1 MIISRQLTGRKQ
13 LQASSCKRQVEHSE
27 SRDGLCFD
35 SKFVARSLQLTVAG
49 MFLGLSVSAHAFS
62 PATAASADIRRTGFG
77 VPHIRAENE
86 RGLGFGIG
94 YAYAQD
100 NLCLLANEIV
110 TVNGERSRYFGPE
123 QLTVEQRENRVSDM
137 FFTWLNTP
145 EAVQAFWQAQ
155 PTPVR
160 DLVEGYAAGYN
171 RYLAERRQQGLPQ
184 QCQGE
189 WVRDIAAQDVVRLT
203 RRLLVEGGVGQFAEA
218 LAGATP
224 PQATAAINHDSRAYQ
239 LADARQQ
246 RFALDRGSNAVA
258 VGSERSFNG
267 RGMLLA
273 NPHFPWVGGMR
284 FYQMHLTIPG
294 KLDVMGAAL
303 PGLPMI
309 NIGFNQHLAWTHT
322 VDSSKHFTLYR
333 LQLDPKDPTR
343 YLLDGQSL
351 PMSKQTVTV
360 QVKQADGQVSAV
372 TRDLYSSQF
381 GPIVQW
387 PGKLDW
393 DHQYAY
399 SLRDAN
405 LENDRVLNQWYTM
418 NQATSL
424 EQLQASVHKIQGI
437 PWVNT
442 LAVDDKGQTLYMNL
456 SVVPNV
462 NAEKL
467 ARCSDPRMGTQMI
480 VLDGSHSACAWDIDP
495 NAAQK
500 GIYAA
505 SQLPQ
510 LLRKD
515 FVQHSNDS
523 AWLAN
528 PAQPLTG
535 FSPLISQEGQPLGW
549 RSRYALAR
557 LGNPGQQGPLGVKD
571 LQHMVMDDQVY
582 LATQVLPDLLRFCA
596 GDLGADAQALQP
608 LCVSLKA
615 WDGRANLDSRLGLVH
630 FQNIMQTLQKSS
642 DIWRVAFDPKDARHT
657 PRGLAVEQPAVAKA
671 LREAML
677 ASLVMTNKMGLKPDT
692 RWGDIQVVSS
702 GGQQTPIHGG
712 PGTLGIYN
720 AIQSV
725 PREDGKLEVVSG
737 TSYLQ
742 VVTFDEKGPHAQG
755 LLAFSLSSDPAS
767 KYSRDQTEAFSKKQW
782 SVLPFTEQ
790 QIKADPQYQ
799 VQNVSEA
806 ADKGGKVA
814 AR

>member
-1 MIISRQLTGRKQ
+1 VIISRQLTR
-13 LQASSCKRQVEHSE
+13 L
-27 SRDGLCFD
+27 
-35 SKFVARSLQLTVAG
+35 SLAG
-49 MFLGLSVSAHAFS
+49 VFLGLSLAANARSQ
-62 PATAASADIRRTGFG
+62 PEQATAEIRRTSFG
-77 VPHIRAENE
+77 VPHIRADNE
-86 RGLGFGIG
+86 RGLGYGIG

-110 TVNGERSRYFGPE
+110 TVNGERSRYFGPD
-123 QLTVEQRENRVSDM
+123 QFTVEERGNLASDV
-137 FFTWLNTP
+137 FFNWLNTP
-145 EAVQAFWQAQ
+145 QAVAAFWQAQ
-155 PTPVR
+155 TPEVR
-160 DLVEGYAAGYN
+160 ELIDGYVAGYN
-171 RYLAERRQQGLPQ
+171 RSLTERRAQGLPQ

-189 WVRDIAAQDVVRLT
+189 WVRAITAQDLVKLT

-224 PQATAAINHDSRAYQ
+224 PKTVAHVAGEPVSFQ
-239 LADARQQ
+239 LAASRMQ

-333 LQLDPKDPTR
+333 LQLDPKNPTR

-351 PMSKQTVTV
+351 PMKKQTLAVN
-360 QVKQADGQVSAV
+360 VKQADGQ
-372 TRDLYSSQF
+372 TRQISHVVYSSQF

-393 DHQYAY
+393 NNQFAY

-405 LENDRVLNQWYTM
+405 LENDRVLQQWYAM
-418 NQATSL
+418 NRAVSL
-424 EQLQASVHKIQGI
+424 KDLQASVHKIQGI

-442 LAVDDKGQTLYMNL
+442 LAVDDQGQTLYMNL

-462 NAEKL
+462 NADKL
-467 ARCSDPRMGTQMI
+467 AKCSDPRAGLQMI
-480 VLDGSHSACAWDIDP
+480 LLDGSNSACAWDIDP
-495 NAAQK
+495 HAAQK

-505 SQLPQ
+505 DKLPQ

-523 AWLAN
+523 AWMAN

-535 FSPLISQEGQPLGW
+535 FSPLISQDNQPLGL
-549 RSRYALAR
+549 RSRFALER
-557 LGNPGQQGPLGVKD
+557 LGTLSKAGLVAAAD

-582 LATQVLPDLLRFCA
+582 QAAQVMPDLLQFCA
-596 GDLGADAQALQP
+596 ADLGADAPTLTP
-608 LCVSLKA
+608 LCASLKA
-615 WDGRANLDSRLGLVH
+615 WDRRVNLDSGLGFVH
-630 FQNIMQTLQKSS
+630 FQNVMVPLQQIPG
-642 DIWRVAFDPKDARHT
+642 IWRVKFDPKDPQHT
-657 PRGLAVEQPAVAKA
+657 PRGLAIEQPDVAKA
-671 LREAML
+671 IRAAML
-677 ASLVMTNKMGLKPDT
+677 ASVEQVKTLGLKADS
-692 RWGDIQVVSS
+692 RWGNIQVVSS

-712 PGTLGIYN
+712 PGTLGVYN

-725 PREDGKLEVVSG
+725 PRTDGKREVVSG

-742 VVTFDEKGPHAQG
+742 VVTFDDKGPQAQG

-767 KYSRDQTEAFSKKQW
+767 KYSRDQTLAFSKKQL

-790 QIKADPQYQ
+790 QITSDPQYQ
-799 VQNVSEA
+799 AQTIREQDEKAGKIA
-806 ADKGGKVA
+806 AQ
-814 AR
+814 

>member
-1 MIISRQLTGRKQ
+1 MIISRQLTG
-13 LQASSCKRQVEHSE
+13 LALAS
-27 SRDGLCFD
+27 
-35 SKFVARSLQLTVAG
+35 A
-49 MFLGLSVSAHAFS
+49 FLGLSLSAHAFS
-62 PATAASADIRRTGFG
+62 PATPASADIRRTAFG

-110 TVNGERSRYFGPE
+110 TVNGQRSRYFGPE
-123 QLTVEQRENRVSDM
+123 QFTVEQRENRVSDL

-145 EAVQAFWQAQ
+145 EAVKTFWDAQ
-155 PTPVR
+155 PAQVR
-160 DLVEGYAAGYN
+160 NLVAGYAAGYN
-171 RYLAERRQQGLPQ
+171 RYLAERREQGLPQ

-189 WVRDIAAQDVVRLT
+189 WVRDIAAEDLVKLT

-224 PQATAAINHDSRAYQ
+224 PQATAQLDSSAKAYQ
-239 LADARQQ
+239 LADARLQ

-343 YLLDGQSL
+343 YLLDGKSL
-351 PMSKQTVTV
+351 PLDKQTVTV
-360 QVKQADGQVSAV
+360 QVKQADGQVVPVS
-372 TRDLYSSQF
+372 RDVYSSQF

-405 LENDRVLNQWYTM
+405 LDNDRVLTQWYAM
-418 NQATSL
+418 NQASSL
-424 EQLQASVHKIQGI
+424 KALQDSVHKIQGI

-462 NAEKL
+462 SADKL
-467 ARCSDPRMGTQMI
+467 AKCSDPRIGLQMI
-480 VLDGSHSACAWDIDP
+480 VLDGSNSACAWDIDP
-495 NAAQK
+495 QAAQK

-535 FSPLISQEGQPLGW
+535 FSPLISQDGQPLGL
-549 RSRYALAR
+549 RSRFALER
-557 LGNPGQQGPLGVKD
+557 LSALGKKGPLAVKD
-571 LQHMVMDDQVY
+571 LQQMVMDDNVY
-582 LATQVLPDLLRFCA
+582 LATQVLPDLLKFCA
-596 GDLGADAQALQP
+596 ADLGADAAALKP
-608 LCVSLKA
+608 VCVSLKG
-615 WDGRANLDSRLGLVH
+615 WDGRANLDSGIGLVH
-630 FQNIMQTLQKSS
+630 FQNIMQALQASP
-642 DIWRVAFDPKDARHT
+642 DIWRVPFDPKDPQHT
-657 PRGLAVEQPAVAKA
+657 PRGLAIEQPTVSKA
-671 LREAML
+671 LHEAL
-677 ASLVMTNKMGLKPDT
+677 LTSAATAQKMGLKPET
-692 RWGDIQVVSS
+692 RWGDIQVVSN
-702 GGQQTPIHGG
+702 GAQQTAIHGG

-725 PREDGKLEVVSG
+725 PREDGKLEVISG

-742 VVTFDEKGPHAQG
+742 VVSFDDKGPHAQG
-755 LLAFSLSSDPAS
+755 LLAFSLSSDPES
-767 KYSRDQTEAFSKKQW
+767 KYSRDQTQAFSKKQW

-790 QIKADPQYQ
+790 QIAADPQYQ
-799 VQNVSEA
+799 LQTVRDVA
-806 ADKGGKVA
+806 GKSAEVVA
-814 AR
+814 Q

>member
-1 MIISRQLTGRKQ
+1 MIISRQLTRLAIAG
-13 LQASSCKRQVEHSE
+13 AFFGF
-27 SRDGLCFD
+27 GL
-35 SKFVARSLQLTVAG
+35 
-49 MFLGLSVSAHAFS
+49 SAHAFS
-62 PATAASADIRRTGFG
+62 PTAQASSDQASAEIRRTGFG
-77 VPHIRAENE
+77 VPHIRAQNE

-110 TVNGERSRYFGPE
+110 TVNGQRSRFFGPD
-123 QLTVEQRENRVSDM
+123 QFTVEERENRVSDL
-137 FFTWLNTP
+137 FFNWLNTP
-145 EAVQAFWQAQ
+145 QAVKAFWDAQ
-155 PTPVR
+155 PTAVR
-160 DLVEGYAAGYN
+160 DLMQGYAAGYN

-189 WVRDIAAQDVVRLT
+189 WVRDIAAEDLVKLT

-224 PQATAAINHDSRAYQ
+224 PQASAQVSRNAQAYR
-239 LADARQQ
+239 LADARLQ

-258 VGSERSFNG
+258 IGSERSFNG

-343 YLLDGQSL
+343 YVLDGQSL
-351 PMSKQTVTV
+351 PMHKQSVTV
-360 QVKQADGQVSAV
+360 QVKQADGQVLPV
-372 TRDLYSSQF
+372 TRDIYSSQF

-393 DHQYAY
+393 DQQFAY

-405 LENDRVLNQWYTM
+405 LGNDRVLTQWYAM
-418 NQATSL
+418 NQAAN
-424 EQLQASVHKIQGI
+424 LQALQDSVHKIQGI

-462 NAEKL
+462 SAEKL
-467 ARCSDPRMGTQMI
+467 AQCSDPRAGLQMI
-480 VLDGSHSACAWDIDP
+480 VLDGSRSVCAWDIDP
-495 NAAQK
+495 QAAQP
-500 GIYAA
+500 GIYAS

-523 AWLAN
+523 AWLVN
-528 PAQPLTG
+528 PAQPLSG
-535 FSPLISQEGQPLGW
+535 FSPLISQEGQPLGL
-549 RSRYALAR
+549 RARFALER
-557 LGNPGQQGPLGVKD
+557 LGTLGKQRAVAVKD
-571 LQHMVMDDQVY
+571 LQQMVMDDQVY
-582 LATQVLPDLLRFCA
+582 LATQVMPDLLKFCA
-596 GDLGADAQALQP
+596 ADAAAP
-608 LCVSLKA
+608 KSVCTSLKA
-615 WDGRANLDSRLGLVH
+615 WDGRANLDSGIGVVH
-630 FQNIMQTLQKSS
+630 FQNVMQVLLEAP
-642 DIWRVAFDPKDARHT
+642 DVWRVPFDPQDPQHT
-657 PRGLAVEQPAVAKA
+657 PRGLAIGQPAVTRAIS
-671 LREAML
+671 EAMQ
-677 ASLVMTNKMGLKPDT
+677 ASAASVEKMGLKPNA

-702 GGQQTPIHGG
+702 GAQQTAIHGG

-742 VVTFDEKGPHAQG
+742 VVTFDDKGPHAQG

-767 KYSRDQTEAFSKKQW
+767 KYSRDQTESFSKKQW
-782 SVLPFTEQ
+782 STLPFTEQ
-790 QIKADPQYQ
+790 QITADPQYQ
-799 VQNVSEA
+799 VRAVRELPEQPA
-806 ADKGGKVA
+806 KVA
-814 AR
+814 AQ

>member
-1 MIISRQLTGRKQ
+1 MSISRQLTRLSLAGV
-13 LQASSCKRQVEHSE
+13 LV
-27 SRDGLCFD
+27 GL
-35 SKFVARSLQLTVAG
+35 SLAANARSQ
-49 MFLGLSVSAHAFS
+49 
-62 PATAASADIRRTGFG
+62 PEQATADIRRTSFG
-77 VPHIRAENE
+77 VPHIRAANE
-86 RGLGFGIG
+86 RGLGYGIG

-100 NLCLLANEIV
+100 NLCLLENEIT
-110 TVNGERSRYFGPE
+110 TVNGERSRYFGPD
-123 QLTVEQRENRVSDM
+123 QLTVDARENRVSDV

-145 EAVQAFWQAQ
+145 QAVAAFWQAQ
-155 PTPVR
+155 TPPVR
-160 DLVEGYAAGYN
+160 DLMQGYVAGFN
-171 RYLAERRQQGLPQ
+171 RSLAERRAQGLPP

-189 WVRDIAAQDVVRLT
+189 WVREISVQDLVKLT

-218 LAGATP
+218 LAGAAP
-224 PQATAAINHDSRAYQ
+224 PSAVARRANEQAVFQVADSR
-239 LADARQQ
+239 LQ

-333 LQLDPKDPTR
+333 LQLDPRDSTR

-351 PMSKQTVTV
+351 PLKTQTVTV
-360 QVKQADGQVSAV
+360 SVKQPDGQTRQVSHV
-372 TRDLYSSQF
+372 VYSSQF

-393 DHQYAY
+393 DNRFAY

-405 LENDRVLNQWYTM
+405 LDNDRVLQQWYAM
-418 NQATSL
+418 NRAGSL
-424 EQLQASVHKIQGI
+424 KELQASVHTLQGI

-442 LAVDDKGQTLYMNL
+442 LAADDQGQTLYMNL

-462 NAEKL
+462 NVDKL
-467 ARCSDPRMGTQMI
+467 AKCSDPRAGMQMI
-480 VLDGSHSACAWDIDP
+480 ILDGSNSACAWDIDP
-495 NAAQK
+495 HAAQK

-505 SQLPQ
+505 DQLPQ

-515 FVQHSNDS
+515 FVQHANDS
-523 AWLAN
+523 AWMAN

-535 FSPLISQEGQPLGW
+535 FSPLISQDGQPLGL
-549 RSRYALAR
+549 RSRFALER
-557 LGNPGQQGPLGVKD
+557 LSTLKQAGPIAAAD
-571 LQHMVMDDQVY
+571 LQRMVMDDQVFQ
-582 LATQVLPDLLRFCA
+582 AAQVMPDLLQFCA
-596 GDLGADAQALQP
+596 VALAGDAATLAP
-608 LCVSLKA
+608 LCASFKA
-615 WDGRANLDSRLGLVH
+615 WDRSANLDSGLGFVH
-630 FQNIMQTLQKSS
+630 FQNVMASLEDAPDLWHI
-642 DIWRVAFDPKDARHT
+642 AFDPKDPQHT
-657 PRGLAVEQPAVAKA
+657 PRGLAVDRPDVAKA
-671 LREAML
+671 LRKAML
-677 ASLVMTNKMGLKPDT
+677 ASVESVNKMGLT
-692 RWGDIQVVSS
+692 TESRWGDIQVVSS
-702 GGQQTPIHGG
+702 GDQQTPIHGG
-712 PGTLGIYN
+712 PGTLGVYN

-725 PREDGKLEVVSG
+725 PRTDGKLEVVSG

-742 VVTFDEKGPHAQG
+742 VVTFDDKGPQAQG

-767 KYSRDQTEAFSKKQW
+767 PYSRDQTLAFSRKQL

-790 QIKADPQYQ
+790 QIASDPQYQ
-799 VQNVSEA
+799 VQTIREQDEKAANV
-806 ADKGGKVA
+806 VA
-814 AR
+814 Q

>member
-1 MIISRQLTGRKQ
+1 MIISRQLTG
-13 LQASSCKRQVEHSE
+13 LA
-27 SRDGLCFD
+27 L
-35 SKFVARSLQLTVAG
+35 AG
-49 MFLGLSVSAHAFS
+49 TLFGLSLSAHALS
-62 PATAASADIRRTGFG
+62 PAADTRADIRRTSFG

-110 TVNGERSRYFGPE
+110 TVNGQRSRYFGPE
-123 QLTVEQRENRVSDM
+123 QFTVEQRQNRVSDV
-137 FFTWLNTP
+137 FFTWLNSP
-145 EAVQAFWQAQ
+145 ESVHSFWQAQ
-155 PTPVR
+155 PAEVR

-171 RYLAERRQQGLPQ
+171 RSLAERRQQGLPQ

-189 WVRDIAAQDVVRLT
+189 WVRDISADDLVKLT

-224 PQATAAINHDSRAYQ
+224 PQATAQVKHDTQAFQ

-333 LQLDPKDPTR
+333 LQLDPKDSTR
-343 YLLDGQSL
+343 YLLDGKSL
-351 PMSKQTVTV
+351 PLSKQTVTV
-360 QVKQADGQVSAV
+360 QVKQADGQVVPVA
-372 TRDLYSSQF
+372 RDIYSSQF

-387 PGKLDW
+387 PGKIDW
-393 DHQYAY
+393 DKQYAY

-405 LENDRVLNQWYTM
+405 LDNDRVLKQWYAM
-418 NQATSL
+418 NQASNIKD
-424 EQLQASVHKIQGI
+424 LQDAVHKIQGI

-462 NAEKL
+462 SAEKL
-467 ARCSDPRMGTQMI
+467 AKCSDPRLGLRMI
-480 VLDGSHSACAWDIDP
+480 VLDGSHSGCAWDVDP
-495 NAAQK
+495 QAAQK
-500 GIYAA
+500 GIFAS

-535 FSPLISQEGQPLGW
+535 YSPLISQDAQPLGL
-549 RSRYALAR
+549 RSRFALDR
-557 LGNPGQQGPLGVKD
+557 LAELSKKGPLAIKD

-582 LATQVLPDLLRFCA
+582 LAAQVMPDLLKFCA
-596 GDLGADAQALQP
+596 TDLGSDAATLKSA
-608 LCVSLKA
+608 CASLKA
-615 WDGRANLDSRLGLVH
+615 WDGRANLDSGLGLVH
-630 FQNIMQTLQKSS
+630 FQNIMQALLESP
-642 DIWRVAFDPKDARHT
+642 DIWRVAFNPADAQNT

-671 LREAML
+671 LREAMM
-677 ASLVMTNKMGLKPDT
+677 ASVQLTGKMGLKADA

-720 AIQSV
+720 AMQSV

-742 VVTFDEKGPHAQG
+742 VVSFDEKGPHAQG

-790 QIKADPQYQ
+790 QIQADPQYQ
-799 VQNVSEA
+799 VQTIQEA
-806 ADKGGKVA
+806 QDQAGKVA
-814 AR
+814 AH

>member
-1 MIISRQLTGRKQ
+1 MIISRQLTG
-13 LQASSCKRQVEHSE
+13 LA
-27 SRDGLCFD
+27 L
-35 SKFVARSLQLTVAG
+35 AG
-49 MFLGLSVSAHAFS
+49 TLFGLSLSAHALS
-62 PATAASADIRRTGFG
+62 PAADTRADIRRTTFG

-110 TVNGERSRYFGPE
+110 TVNGQRSRYFGPE
-123 QLTVEQRENRVSDM
+123 QFTVEQRENRVSDV

-145 EAVQAFWQAQ
+145 EAVKAFWQAQ
-155 PTPVR
+155 PAQVR

-171 RYLAERRQQGLPQ
+171 RYLAERRPQGLPQ

-189 WVRDIAAQDVVRLT
+189 WVRDIHAEDLVKLT

-224 PQATAAINHDSRAYQ
+224 PQATAQVKHDAEAFQ
-239 LADARQQ
+239 LADARQR

-333 LQLDPKDPTR
+333 LQLDPQDPTR
-343 YLLDGQSL
+343 YLLDGKSL
-351 PMSKQTVTV
+351 PLSKRTVTV
-360 QVKQADGQVSAV
+360 QVKQADGQVVPVA
-372 TRDLYSSQF
+372 RDIYSSQF

-393 DHQYAY
+393 DKQYAY

-405 LENDRVLNQWYTM
+405 LENDRVLKQWYAM
-418 NQATSL
+418 NQASSL
-424 EQLQASVHKIQGI
+424 KDLQGAVQQIQGI

-462 NAEKL
+462 SAEKL
-467 ARCSDPRMGTQMI
+467 AKCSDPRLGLRMI
-480 VLDGSHSACAWDIDP
+480 VLDGSNSGCAWDIDP
-495 NAAQK
+495 QAAQK
-500 GIYAA
+500 GIFAS

-528 PAQPLTG
+528 PARPLTG
-535 FSPLISQEGQPLGW
+535 YSPLISQDGQPLGL
-549 RSRYALAR
+549 RSRFALDR
-557 LGNPGQQGPLGVKD
+557 LADLNKQGPLAIKD

-582 LATQVLPDLLRFCA
+582 LASQVMPDLLRFCA
-596 GDLGADAQALQP
+596 ADLGSDAETLKSA
-608 LCVSLKA
+608 CVSLKA
-615 WDGRANLDSRLGLVH
+615 WDGRANLDAGLGLVH
-630 FQNIMQTLQKSS
+630 FQNIMQALLESP
-642 DIWRVAFDPKDARHT
+642 DIWRVAFNPADAQNT

-671 LREAML
+671 LREALL
-677 ASLVMTNKMGLKPDT
+677 ASVEQVGKMGLKPDM

-720 AIQSV
+720 AMQSV
-725 PREDGKLEVVSG
+725 PRDDGKLEVVSG

-742 VVTFDEKGPHAQG
+742 VVSFDEKGPHAQG
-755 LLAFSLSSDPAS
+755 LLAFSLSSDPMS
-767 KYSRDQTEAFSKKQW
+767 IYSRDQTAAFSKKQW

-790 QIKADPQYQ
+790 QIQADPHYQ
-799 VQNVSEA
+799 VQTIQQVQNQA
-806 ADKGGKVA
+806 GKVA
-814 AR
+814 AQ

>member
-1 MIISRQLTGRKQ
+1 MIISRQLTRLSLAGV
-13 LQASSCKRQVEHSE
+13 LV
-27 SRDGLCFD
+27 GL
-35 SKFVARSLQLTVAG
+35 SLAANARSQ
-49 MFLGLSVSAHAFS
+49 
-62 PATAASADIRRTGFG
+62 PEQASADIRRTSFG
-77 VPHIRAENE
+77 VPHIRADNE
-86 RGLGFGIG
+86 RGLGYGIG

-100 NLCLLANEIV
+100 NLCLLANEIT
-110 TVNGERSRYFGPE
+110 TVNGERSRYFGPD
-123 QLTVEQRENRVSDM
+123 QFTVEERENLVSDL
-137 FFTWLNTP
+137 FFNWLNTP
-145 EAVQAFWQAQ
+145 QAVEGFWQAQ
-155 PTPVR
+155 TPAVR
-160 DLVEGYAAGYN
+160 DLIEGYASGYN
-171 RYLAERRQQGLPQ
+171 RSLTERRAQGLPQ
-184 QCQGE
+184 QCQGD
-189 WVRDIAAQDVVRLT
+189 WVREITAQDLVKLT

-218 LAGATP
+218 LSAAAPPKAVAHMAGDP
-224 PQATAAINHDSRAYQ
+224 VSFQVAASRM
-239 LADARQQ
+239 Q

-333 LQLDPKDPTR
+333 LQLDPKDSTR
-343 YLLDGQSL
+343 YLLDGKSL
-351 PMSKQTVTV
+351 PMKKQTLTV
-360 QVKQADGQVSAV
+360 NVKQPDGQTRPVSHV
-372 TRDLYSSQF
+372 VYSSQF

-393 DHQYAY
+393 DNQFAY

-405 LENDRVLNQWYTM
+405 LDNDRVLQQWYAM
-418 NQATSL
+418 NRAVSL
-424 EQLQASVHKIQGI
+424 KDFQASVRKIQGI

-442 LAVDDKGQTLYMNL
+442 LATDDQGQTLYMNL

-462 NAEKL
+462 SADKL
-467 ARCSDPRMGTQMI
+467 ARCSDPRAGLQMI
-480 VLDGSHSACAWDIDP
+480 VLDGSNSECAWDIDP
-495 NAAQK
+495 TAAQK
-500 GIYAA
+500 GIFAA
-505 SQLPQ
+505 DKLPQ

-523 AWLAN
+523 AWMAN

-535 FSPLISQEGQPLGW
+535 FSPLISQDGQPLGL
-549 RSRYALAR
+549 RSRFALDR
-557 LGNPGQQGPLGVKD
+557 LNTLNKAGPIAATD

-582 LATQVLPDLLRFCA
+582 QAAQVMPDLLQFCTA
-596 GDLGADAQALQP
+596 ALGTDAPALTP
-608 LCVSLKA
+608 LCASLKA
-615 WDGRANLDSRLGLVH
+615 WDRSANLDSGLGFVH
-630 FQNIMQTLQKSS
+630 FQNVMASLQQTPYL
-642 DIWRVAFDPKDARHT
+642 WRVAFDPKDPQHT
-657 PRGLAVEQPAVAKA
+657 PRGLAVDRPEVAKA
-671 LREAML
+671 IRESML
-677 ASLVMTNKMGLKPDT
+677 ASVDQVNKMGLKADS

-712 PGTLGIYN
+712 PGTLGVYN

-725 PREDGKLEVVSG
+725 PRTDGKLEVVSG

-742 VVTFDEKGPHAQG
+742 VVTFDDKGPQVQG

-767 KYSRDQTEAFSKKQW
+767 RYSRDQTVAFSRKQL

-790 QIKADPQYQ
+790 QITSDPQYQ
-799 VQNVSEA
+799 VQTIREQDEKA
-806 ADKGGKVA
+806 GKVA
-814 AR
+814 AQ